1 MRVSGESLI
10 RMRSVNRHHKSAS
23 RKDTLRSALVV
34 TRSESRRRRKAIAAI
49 SSLLT
54 ASVCVLASAC
64 SSGSS
69 SSTPAS
75 TGASNNTSGSGAESA
90 GVVAAARNLLPTSV
104 KQSGTLS
111 DYVNI
116 PYIPM
121 EFYAPGTQNPEGV
134 DIGIAEAIGQVLGVK
149 INFTNVSFPDLFTSL
164 QSGRSQFVISGA
176 YDAPSR
182 RDAFEY
188 IDYFK
193 TGTPIL
199 TTKANVQKYHITDFS
214 AFCGKTLATG
224 SGTDYIQEIQALSK
238 KYCGSST
245 SVGQVL
251 ASSNAQDYLNVV
263 DGRAV
268 AAFDEGSE
276 AAQYFLNHQQ
286 GVPDAGQWELV
297 GPTYYPTDYGIILPK
312 DSALEPA
319 LIAAMKA
326 IISNGQY
333 AQVLAKWG
341 VSSDALAQPTLN
353 AGPPIP

>member
-1 MRVSGESLI
+1 VTRLSGNSWTRI
-10 RMRSVNRHHKSAS
+10 RSANSHHISAS
-23 RKDTLRSALVV
+23 RKNILGPAL
-34 TRSESRRRRKAIAAI
+34 A
-49 SSLLT
+49 LLT
-54 ASVCVLASAC
+54 AGLCILATAC
-64 SSGSS
+64 SSGSN
-69 SSTPAS
+69 SSTS
-75 TGASNNTSGSGAESA
+75 GTTGGTSATPSGSAGSA
-90 GVVAAARNLLPTSV
+90 GVVSSARNLLPSSII
-104 KQSGTLS
+104 QSGSLS

-134 DIGIAEAIGQVLGVK
+134 DIGIADALGKVLGVK

-182 RDAFEY
+182 RGTFEY
-188 IDYFK
+188 IDYFR

-199 TTKANVQKYHITDFS
+199 TTKANAQKYNIRNFS

-224 SGTDYIQEIQALSK
+224 AGTDYIQEIQALSQ

-251 ASSNAQDYLNVV
+251 SNSNAQDYLNVV

-268 AAFDEGSE
+268 AVFDEGSE
-276 AAQYFLNHQQ
+276 AAAYFLGHQQ
-286 GVPDAGQWELV
+286 GVPDSGQWELV

-312 DSALEPA
+312 GSALEPA
-319 LIAAMKA
+319 LMAGMKA
-326 IISNGQY
+326 IISDGQY
-333 AQVLAKWG
+333 AQVLAQWG
-341 VSSDALAQPTLN
+341 VSSDAIPQPTLN
-353 AGPPIP
+353 QGPPIP

>member
-1 MRVSGESLI
+1 M
-10 RMRSVNRHHKSAS
+10 
-23 RKDTLRSALVV
+23 
-34 TRSESRRRRKAIAAI
+34 TRYQTQRRRKAVAII
-49 SSLLT
+49 SSLIT
-54 ASVCVLASAC
+54 ASMCILATAC
-64 SSGSS
+64 SSSSGSS
-69 SSTPAS
+69 SSGGS
-75 TGASNNTSGSGAESA
+75 TSETTGTSNTTSGGGAGSA
-90 GVVAAARNLLPTSV
+90 GVVASARNLLPASV

-121 EFYAPGTQNPEGV
+121 EFYAPGTQNPQGV
-134 DIGIAEAIGQVLGVK
+134 DIGIAEALGKVLGVK

-182 RDAFEY
+182 RATFEY

-199 TTKANVQKYHITDFS
+199 TTKANAQKYHITSFS
-214 AFCGKTLATG
+214 ALCGKTLATG
-224 SGTDYIQEIQALSK
+224 VGTDYIQEIQALSQ
-238 KYCGSST
+238 KYCGSTT

-251 ASSNAQDYLNVV
+251 ANSNAQDYLNVV

-276 AAQYFLNHQQ
+276 AAAYFLNHQQ
-286 GVPDAGQWELV
+286 GVPDSGQWELA
-297 GPTYYPTDYGIILPK
+297 GPAYYPTDYGIILPK
-312 DSALEPA
+312 GSALEPA
-319 LIAAMKA
+319 LMAAMKA
-326 IISNGQY
+326 IITNGQY

-341 VSSDALAQPTLN
+341 VASDALSEPTLN
-353 AGPPIP
+353 QGPPIP